1 MRIKEFLIN
10 RYGPLSFDKPV
21 RLGNFNLLWGNN
33 EHGKTL
39 TLEALVKILLGKNTK
54 DFNQI
59 DRVEE
64 YPSGYAIIE
73 DSKGKEIKLPDRGSL
88 NTLMD
93 LSASECR
100 NIFIIRNSEL
110 MIENED
116 KFYIEVTE
124 RLTGLRT
131 SGIKRLQDIL
141 RNHGGLTP
149 TGSFRNI
156 GSEKLKSRL
165 DEARETIEGIGILI
179 EKVNREDLENLE
191 KHIVEKREEILGID
205 RRLILLDE
213 ARRREQYKKGEE
225 AFGKLERARE
235 ELELLE
241 IFNDNDLQ
249 LWQESENTEINAK
262 EEIVK
267 CNSGLKENENLFESQ
282 KKQRQERE
290 TDFTLLS
297 KHKEHI
303 DSAVKPSLGECGKE
317 SEKLVG
323 QEALGNFWHMAFVVS
338 AALSAISLIVSALH
352 GGTPLYVLTGAL
364 FIFTLFAGIMNY
376 RLQKTKSKVAKL
388 LASINMEL
396 SKFELE
402 SDSIEGINSNI
413 QKLEDSHDKMF
424 KEIREMQRKETI
436 LEERIKNL
444 RERDIPREEKRIRDS
459 REKIDDIVEKSG
471 VKLLS
476 AYKERLSTKRVC
488 DISINKSASI
498 LESHFKKPSGVLS
511 ENVDYW
517 NQEISKLENYKNKGQ
532 DIDYD
537 ESVVEKFKSERIEA
551 NAKLGSWT
559 DAMKSF
565 QRELEEIENRVQRC
579 LDLVADHVPCRT
591 TLDLEPSR
599 SRLESFVKESENSR
613 ENVLGVVKILDEIN
627 NKEQEKVLEL
637 FGEQSS
643 ITEYY
648 RDITDGLYEEVVFN
662 RQEKIQVKRRDGK
675 LIEASKLSGG
685 AYDQLYFSIRLALG
699 NKILKGDPG
708 FFIVDDPFIK
718 ADPERLGRQMDM
730 LKKICA
736 QRWQIIYFS
745 AKGEVKDILAD
756 DIAKGA
762 VNLVAIDNVYV

>member
-1 MRIKEFLIN
+1 
-10 RYGPLSFDKPV
+10 
-21 RLGNFNLLWGNN
+21 
-33 EHGKTL
+33 
-39 TLEALVKILLGKNTK
+39 
-54 DFNQI
+54 
-59 DRVEE
+59 
-64 YPSGYAIIE
+64 
-73 DSKGKEIKLPDRGSL
+73 
-88 NTLMD
+88 
-93 LSASECR
+93 
-100 NIFIIRNSEL
+100 
-110 MIENED
+110 
-116 KFYIEVTE
+116 
-124 RLTGLRT
+124 
-131 SGIKRLQDIL
+131 
-141 RNHGGLTP
+141 
-149 TGSFRNI
+149 
-156 GSEKLKSRL
+156 
-165 DEARETIEGIGILI
+165 
-179 EKVNREDLENLE
+179 
-191 KHIVEKREEILGID
+191 
-205 RRLILLDE
+205 
-213 ARRREQYKKGEE
+213 
-225 AFGKLERARE
+225 
-235 ELELLE
+235 
-241 IFNDNDLQ
+241 
-249 LWQESENTEINAK
+249 
-262 EEIVK
+262 
-267 CNSGLKENENLFESQ
+267 
-282 KKQRQERE
+282 
-290 TDFTLLS
+290 
-297 KHKEHI
+297 
-303 DSAVKPSLGECGKE
+303 
-317 SEKLVG
+317 
-323 QEALGNFWHMAFVVS
+323 
-338 AALSAISLIVSALH
+338 
-352 GGTPLYVLTGAL
+352 
-364 FIFTLFAGIMNY
+364 MNY